1 MALGRGPVA
10 GEAANVYSLSTDWVL
25 RDPCPASSCTKPSPQ
40 PCRHSRECVCR
51 SKKQTPRGETS
62 CCFFY
67 LAPNQTGRWTV
78 TRLGQEDARTL
89 VCRVGETIQSG
100 DVCRVPG
107 TALKQKRQQGGPRG
121 VSAVCDVG
129 PLALGDPDFSD
140 RKEAMWVE
148 GGGTGRCP
156 SPSAGQEGPDWVG
169 RWGPWLGK
177 ADRGHEGSWGSVC
190 AAC

>member
-1 MALGRGPVA
+1 MLQAAPV
-10 GEAANVYSLSTDWVL
+10 LS
-25 RDPCPASSCTKPSPQ
+25 SPQ
-40 PCRHSRECVCR
+40 PCRHSCECVCR

-78 TRLGQEDARTL
+78 TRLGQGDARTL

-121 VSAVCDVG
+121 VSAVCDVR

>member
-25 RDPCPASSCTKPSPQ
+25 RDPRPASSCTKPSPQ

-78 TRLGQEDARTL
+78 TRLGQGDARTL

-100 DVCRVPG
+100 DLCRVPG

-121 VSAVCDVG
+121 VGAVCDVG

-148 GGGTGRCP
+148 GGGTRRCP

-169 RWGPWLGK
+169 GWGPWLGK